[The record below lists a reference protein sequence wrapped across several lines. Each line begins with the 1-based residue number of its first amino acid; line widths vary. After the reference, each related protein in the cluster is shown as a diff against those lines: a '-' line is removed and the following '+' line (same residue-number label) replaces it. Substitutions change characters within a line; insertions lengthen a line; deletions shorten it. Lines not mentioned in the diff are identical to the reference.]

1 MLFSSSDP
9 CPHPSHAM
17 KICSPNE
24 FGRTDIQNSTHHTIS
39 VQGVGDIQLPIPA
52 ANSSL
57 ADNARVHFF
66 LNELEAVYEYYSILL
81 EEQPTL
87 NDNVCMTYPEP
98 QECATYHGNLRSDY
112 NIQQVDTIFN
122 ARNQPPPHTTTRRTK
137 SLHTQAELI
146 WSVLVMRAVTSLE
159 TNALGNTQSGKDVA
173 VVHKTSHAKIAAV
186 LIRQREQGMLFQVC
200 LLFGER
206 IGDGGEAFMDRF
218 SGLHSKWQ
226 YPHRLKVE
234 MGTPLP
240 VHVCCSNETMN
251 ASMKMQWTVMY
262 WTDWNLCH
270 FRYVV
275 SAPWKILLLMI
286 CGLAFRYLK
295 KRMTKWVFGK
305 CFGENISLPNTRRQV
320 WFSATADWKQQRKN
334 LANARGVFCVPENR
348 EQEWIAHEMELSK
361 YLASNSTLNGR
372 YDVNNATD
380 DENYRD
386 TVLENP
392 IDSEPVPMQRGNSA
406 IVYSY
411 KLPRKVFACAAEDA
425 SLLHILKCA
434 VSVRSGETSE
444 LVTCVDDTVVC
455 GSCQIN
461 IKSLNST
468 SQQSRTVQLHT
479 LLHGI
484 ITITVVEFV
493 CGSCG

>member
-1 MLFSSSDP
+1 
-9 CPHPSHAM
+9 M

-159 TNALGNTQSGKDVA
+159 TNALGNIQSGKDVA

-218 SGLHSKWQ
+218 SGLHSK
-226 YPHRLKVE
+226 
-234 MGTPLP
+234 
-240 VHVCCSNETMN
+240 
-251 ASMKMQWTVMY
+251 
-262 WTDWNLCH
+262 
-270 FRYVV
+270 
-275 SAPWKILLLMI
+275 
-286 CGLAFRYLK
+286 
-295 KRMTKWVFGK
+295 
-305 CFGENISLPNTRRQV
+305 
-320 WFSATADWKQQRKN
+320 
-334 LANARGVFCVPENR
+334 
-348 EQEWIAHEMELSK
+348 
-361 YLASNSTLNGR
+361 
-372 YDVNNATD
+372 
-380 DENYRD
+380 
-386 TVLENP
+386 
-392 IDSEPVPMQRGNSA
+392 
-406 IVYSY
+406 
-411 KLPRKVFACAAEDA
+411 
-425 SLLHILKCA
+425 
-434 VSVRSGETSE
+434 
-444 LVTCVDDTVVC
+444 
-455 GSCQIN
+455 
-461 IKSLNST
+461 
-468 SQQSRTVQLHT
+468 
-479 LLHGI
+479 
-484 ITITVVEFV
+484 
-493 CGSCG
+493 